1 MIYNSTTFII
11 PLLTTILI
19 GSIFFAL
26 IRGKKSQLIKKQ
38 KLGLKWLCLLRNLL
52 AHIQQHR
59 GLSSGYLN
67 GGKELLKEIQPL
79 HVIITREISD
89 ISSIGNWMENNSEW
103 IDIIKHWKRISENY
117 INNTAKNNL
126 LQHNSLIQNILYLID
141 DMALEH
147 SLQLLLTTDKKPL
160 HYIWREL
167 LYAAECIGQA
177 RAIGTGVT
185 ASGTCDSISR
195 IRLNYL
201 CQQVETKT
209 SALNQE
215 LAFFTPEKN
224 EISYLLNC
232 IDKNVTREV
241 PDIKSTEFFE
251 IASRALNSLYDQY
264 DEIIRMQNP
273 QFK

>member
-1 MIYNSTTFII
+1 M
-11 PLLTTILI
+11 
-19 GSIFFAL
+19 
-26 IRGKKSQLIKKQ
+26 
-38 KLGLKWLCLLRNLL
+38 LGLKWLYLLRNLL

-79 HVIITREISD
+79 HNKITHEISG
-89 ISSIGNWMENNSEW
+89 ISSTGIWMENNSEW
-103 IDIIKHWKRISENY
+103 NEILEHWKRISENY
-117 INNTAKNNL
+117 VNNTVKNNL
-126 LQHNSLIQNILYLID
+126 LLHNNLIQNILYLID

-147 SLQLLLTTDKKPL
+147 SLQLLLTTDNKPL
-160 HYIWREL
+160 HYFWREL
-167 LYAAECIGQA
+167 LSAAECIGQA
-177 RAIGTGVT
+177 RAIGTCVT
-185 ASGTCDSISR
+185 ASSTCDSISR

-209 SALNQE
+209 SALNQD
-215 LAFFTPEKN
+215 LSFFNTDKN

-251 IASRALNSLYDQY
+251 IASRALNSIYAQY
-264 DEIIRMQNP
+264 DEIIQMQNP